1 MERLTRRQALSALGT
16 GSLVAVAGCLDGADP
31 NGDEEPETADPQ
43 EEIDPEPVESEYD
56 LSVDHDIDSWGDYDP
71 DWEPPTEPPEDEYAV
86 ETLVEGLEIPW
97 DLAFAPD
104 GELFVSE
111 RPGRILRYD
120 AGAVEA
126 IAEPDDVVDAE
137 AIDVGDEGGWWAGG
151 GEGGL
156 MGIAVHPNYPDVPL
170 LYVYYTYDGHG
181 GERNRL
187 AYYDVS
193 ADDPADTHTT
203 VFEGIPGDRIH
214 NGGRIAFGPQNYLW
228 IATGD
233 AGSPEEHSQDTSSL
247 AGKILRIEP
256 DGSAPADNP
265 DLGEGADPRVFS
277 YGHRNAQGI
286 SFLPDGTP
294 VISEHG
300 PHARDEVIVLS
311 PGENHGWP
319 AARDGEEYP
328 GTDFARPAI
337 NSGPADTWAPAGAV
351 FYTGDG
357 VPSLHNRFLVGGLG
371 SEQLYVV
378 TLSPADGPEPAADGG
393 TRYDDDWLD
402 PDWQATAHSVFE
414 GELGRIR
421 HVEQGPDGTLYAVTS
436 NRDGRASEAFPQE
449 GDDRL
454 VRITPP

>member
-1 MERLTRRQALSALGT
+1 MKRLTRRRALSALGT
-16 GSLVAVAGCLDGADP
+16 GSIVVAAGCLGDDDPDSDG
-31 NGDEEPETADPQ
+31 EPEAD
-43 EEIDPEPVESEYD
+43 ESGEATDPDPVEAEYD
-56 LSVDHDIDSWGDYDP
+56 LSVDHDINTWDGYDP
-71 DWEPPTEPPEDEYAV
+71 EWEPPTEPPEDEYAV

-120 AGAVEA
+120 AGTVEA

-193 ADDPADTHTT
+193 ADEPAETHTT
-203 VFEGIPGDRIH
+203 VFEDVPGDRIH
-214 NGGRIAFGPQNYLW
+214 NGGRIAFGPKNYLW

-233 AGSPEEHSQDTSSL
+233 AGSPEQHSQDPSSL

-256 DGSAPADNP
+256 DGSAPEDNP
-265 DLGEGADPRVFS
+265 DLGDGADPRVFT

-286 SFLPDGTP
+286 SFFPDGTP

-300 PHARDEVIVLS
+300 PSARDEVIVLAS
-311 PGENHGWP
+311 GENHGWP
-319 AARDGEEYP
+319 DARDGEEYP

-337 NSGPADTWAPAGAV
+337 NSGTSDTWAPAGTV
-351 FYTGDG
+351 FYTGG
-357 VPSLHNRFLVGGLG
+357 AVPSLRNRLLVGGLG

-378 TLSPADGPEPAADGG
+378 TLSPAGEPEPDAERGI
-393 TRYDDDWLD
+393 RYDEDWLD

-414 GELGRIR
+414 GEHGRIR

-436 NRDGRASEAFPQE
+436 NRDGRASDAFPQE